1 LINGSFVAPA
11 VKIENVNI
19 CSDYTLFLGKYYTV
33 ETLGIDPLTGFS
45 SSTKLL
51 RKFANT
57 FSFMS
62 QGSLLWNKPKLV
74 WRDWR
79 KRTYEHSK
87 VTCTFYP
94 KIKRST
100 LHTFCVADLT
110 AFSKAVFVSLES
122 VRVNDWFNSD
132 SKNSSENTYRS
143 EQIFHNWISVE
154 KKYTKKN
161 YKVDTTPREC

>member
-1 LINGSFVAPA
+1 MLPIIFVFFGTRASRSSASVFVTRSRSFIELKGVVLTERVSIFAKGFEYRMYLSCNPLINGSFVAPA

-62 QGSLLWNKPKLV
+62 QGSLL
-74 WRDWR
+74 
-79 KRTYEHSK
+79 
-87 VTCTFYP
+87 
-94 KIKRST
+94 
-100 LHTFCVADLT
+100 
-110 AFSKAVFVSLES
+110 
-122 VRVNDWFNSD
+122 
-132 SKNSSENTYRS
+132 
-143 EQIFHNWISVE
+143 
-154 KKYTKKN
+154 
-161 YKVDTTPREC
+161 